1 MIAPRKYVHLLLMIS
16 ELILIGVAI
25 SMIIIY
31 HKHYIESEHRVW
43 IGSKILTVNKIMN
56 ISINVTYPLTSIND
70 AGIITLYEQN
80 YETLLKHSGTKCEE
94 NYKKCGILDTMG
106 NIMCIPETDECPIN
120 EIIESEKTDGL
131 YSSLGYNEGHF
142 VGMDEAQALYY
153 TNEKIDNAIIAKLNF
168 TGNLTHKVPRII
180 DESNF
185 VFDRH
190 AYYDAFYSG
199 SSKKTDKN
207 SKNSKEGKNS
217 KGGKNGKG
225 GKGGRG
231 GGGGG
236 GGGSGS
242 GGGGFRKRKLKEI
255 VQYTLYGN
263 SEVSCYISERF
274 DDPINIDKSIR
285 NISDNISVGNYL
297 GFKDYASLEK
307 YSSLDL
313 YNLYFTSFPH
323 LPVYVFCYFFI
334 LTYLSLMII
343 SMVRFCHKDVPNEK
357 YNRGAT
363 ICVKVLIIIFYL
375 VAYIGFFIYTVCE
388 YDNIFNKLRHEEL
401 INIKADPFIEDL
413 LKEIYDRNPK
423 EYVFIIF
430 ICMYI
435 LSLVI
440 FILAWILSHHFTKKY
455 LSLLEKT
462 QQTATEELL
471 LN

>member
-255 VQYTLYGN
+255 LQYTKYEKSAALK
-263 SEVSCYISERF
+263 YIDKRLN
-274 DDPINIDKSIR
+274 DDINIDKSYR
-285 NISDNISVGNYL
+285 NISNEISVGYYL
-297 GFKDYASLEK
+297 GFKDYSNLEK
-307 YSSLDL
+307 FNNLDL
-313 YNLYFTSFPH
+313 YNLYFTDFPDKIAEI
-323 LPVYVFCYFFI
+323 FGFI
-334 LTYLSLMII
+334 LIFLYILLIAQS
-343 SMVRFCHKDVPNEK
+343 VQRFLHKDVPNEP
-357 YNRGAT
+357 YNRKAT
-363 ICVKVLIIIFYL
+363 LKAKLYIIIVYSIFW
-375 VAYIGFFIYTVCE
+375 IGYFIYTVYE
-388 YDNIFNKLRHEEL
+388 YDYIFNKLRHDEL
-401 INIKADPFIEDL
+401 LDIKADPFFEDL
-413 LKEIYDRNPK
+413 LKEIYNANPK
-423 EYVFIIF
+423 T
-430 ICMYI
+430 MYI
-435 LSLVI
+435 LFISLYVVSMAI
-440 FILAWILSHHFTKKY
+440 FIFAWILSHYFTKQY
-455 LSLLEKT
+455 LQLVEKT
-462 QQTATEELL
+462 QPN
-471 LN
+471 LNNQLISQ